1 MTSVG
6 IREAK
11 MNLSRLL
18 RQVQEGDEIVIT
30 DHGRA
35 VGKIIP
41 MRSVRGSLADLEKDL
56 ELRGVIEKRDGPAS
70 LPPYAKA
77 PAGIAQRF
85 LQEDRDG

>member
-1 MTSVG
+1 MTNVG

-11 MNLSRLL
+11 MHLSRLL
-18 RQVQEGDEIVIT
+18 RQVQEGEEVVIT

-41 MRSVRGSLADLEKDL
+41 ILPRRGSLADLSRDL
-56 ELRGVIEKRDGPAS
+56 ELRGVIEKRAIPKP
-70 LPPYAKA
+70 LPSAAKV
-77 PAGIAQRF
+77 PMGIAQRF

>member
-1 MTSVG
+1 MTNVG

-18 RQVQEGDEIVIT
+18 RQVREGEEVVIT

-35 VGKIIP
+35 IGKIIP
-41 MRSVRGSLADLEKDL
+41 VLPHRGSLEDLERDL
-56 ELRGVIEKRDGPAS
+56 ELRGIIEKRAMPKP
-70 LPPYAKA
+70 LPRPAKA
-77 PAGIAQRF
+77 PVGIAQRF